1 VFAAWT
7 FALMKCS
14 GLPCNLRQPSLPIG
28 KGALLKKPDF
38 PSNEASRLETLHA
51 LNILDTPPEERFD
64 RLTRL
69 ARRMFHVPIALVT
82 LVDANRQW
90 FKSCVGL
97 DVRETPREV
106 SFCGHAI
113 LDDTIMMVPN
123 ALADARFADNPS
135 VTGEPHVRFY
145 AGCPLKAP
153 NGARLGTLCIVDR
166 KSRVLDAEDLTAL
179 RDLAAIVE
187 DELAALHIAM
197 QDELTKI
204 ANRRGFLLTA
214 QQSLALCVRHGLPAS
229 LVFLD
234 LDGFKAINDTWGHA
248 EGDLALL
255 TFADQLQKS
264 FRESDIFARLGGDE
278 FAVFLA
284 NVTSAQAELI
294 FARFAEELQKRTED
308 AARGYVIRYSHGIV
322 EFRPDEHD
330 TIDDLLAEGD
340 ALMYELK
347 RGHRRA

>member
-1 VFAAWT
+1 
-7 FALMKCS
+7 M
-14 GLPCNLRQPSLPIG
+14 
-28 KGALLKKPDF
+28 KKPDF
-38 PSNEASRLETLHA
+38 PANEVIRLETLHA
-51 LNILDTPPEERFD
+51 LNILDTAPEERFD

-90 FKSCVGL
+90 FKSSVGL
-97 DVRETPREV
+97 AATETPRDV
-106 SFCGHAI
+106 SFCAHAI
-113 LDDTIMMVPN
+113 LEDGVMMIPN
-123 ALADARFADNPS
+123 ALVDPRFADNPS

-145 AGCPLKAP
+145 AGCPLQAP
-153 NGARLGTLCIVDR
+153 NGTRLGTLCIVDNKPR
-166 KSRVLDAEDLTAL
+166 ILDTEDLAAL

-187 DELAALHIAM
+187 DELAARQMAM

-204 ANRRGFLLTA
+204 ANRRGFMLTA
-214 QQSLALCVRHGLPAS
+214 QQSLALCARHELPAS

-255 TFADQLQKS
+255 TFADQLHKS

-284 NVTSAQAELI
+284 NVTREQAERI
-294 FARFAEELQKRTED
+294 FARFAEELKKRTQD
-308 AARGYVIRYSHGIV
+308 AARGYDISYSHGIV
-322 EFRPDEHD
+322 EFHSSKHGSIDE
-330 TIDDLLAEGD
+330 LLVEGD
-340 ALMYELK
+340 ALMYGLK
-347 RGHRRA
+347 RSRRRA

>member
-1 VFAAWT
+1 
-7 FALMKCS
+7 
-14 GLPCNLRQPSLPIG
+14 
-28 KGALLKKPDF
+28 LKKPDF

-82 LVDANRQW
+82 LIDANRQW
-90 FKSCVGL
+90 FKSSAGL
-97 DVRETPREV
+97 EARETPRDI

-113 LDDTIMMVPN
+113 LEDGIMMVPN
-123 ALADARFADNPS
+123 ALADSRFADNPQ

-145 AGCPLKAP
+145 AGCPLQAP
-153 NGARLGTLCIVDR
+153 NGARLGTLCIIDR
-166 KSRVLDAEDLTAL
+166 KSRVLDTEDLTAL
-179 RDLAAIVE
+179 RDLAAIAE
-187 DELAALHIAM
+187 DELAALQMAM

-234 LDGFKAINDTWGHA
+234 LDGFKTINDTWGHA

-255 TFADQLQKS
+255 TFSDQLQKS

-284 NVTSAQAELI
+284 NVTAGQAELI
-294 FARFAEELQKRTED
+294 FARFAEELQKRTQD
-308 AARGYVIRYSHGIV
+308 AARGYDIHYSHGIV
-322 EFRPDEHD
+322 EFKPARHE
-330 TIDDLLAEGD
+330 TIDDLIAEAD

-347 RGHRRA
+347 RARPRA